1 MVKKRKSD
9 SLVEKQRA
17 GIHHERMEN
26 FINKKEEKKLEE
38 GMVARQVKL
47 EAAGDKCKYN
57 FADHQHIYAY
67 SNDRDGAA
75 IKTIGDKIAKCKR
88 CSFLKNGNL
97 PKEQQCKSNWDAR
110 GWQSPPPSP
119 SHSPKPSRKRAPP
132 CPAMQESVPYGLGFL
147 GNRRSA
153 KVFETSM
160 AAVGK

>member
-1 MVKKRKSD
+1 MAKKRKSD
-9 SLVEKQRA
+9 KRVAKEREDGHKRIEDKIIKKEAKKLEDGMIARQDALERA
-17 GIHHERMEN
+17 GI
-26 FINKKEEKKLEE
+26 
-38 GMVARQVKL
+38 
-47 EAAGDKCKYN
+47 KCEYN

-67 SNDRDGAA
+67 SNDRDGAP
-75 IKTIGDKIAKCKR
+75 IETIGDKIVKCKR
-88 CSFLKNGNL
+88 CYLLKDGNL
-97 PKEQQCKSNWDAR
+97 PKEQQCQCDWDAR

-132 CPAMQESVPYGLGFL
+132 CPAMQESVPYVLGFF

>member
-1 MVKKRKSD
+1 MAKKRKSD
-9 SLVEKQRA
+9 KRVAK
-17 GIHHERMEN
+17 EREDGHKR
-26 FINKKEEKKLEE
+26 IEDKIIKKEEKKLEV
-38 GMVARQVKL
+38 GMVDRQVAL
-47 EAAGDKCKYN
+47 ERAGIKCEYN

-67 SNDRDGAA
+67 SNDRDGAP
-75 IKTIGDKIAKCKR
+75 IETIGDKIVKCKR
-88 CSFLKNGNL
+88 CYLLKDGNL
-97 PKEQQCKSNWDAR
+97 PKEQQCKCNWDAR

-132 CPAMQESVPYGLGFL
+132 CPAMQESVPYVLGFF